1 MKLLDIA
8 KLGATATL
16 LSATAGAALAEGNQY
31 PGKVGTVDEFK
42 DISNFCGDKPLRVAY
57 SSGTSGDPWRQISKA
72 EFELEAAKCPNI
84 TEARYTDAQGSV
96 EQQISDI
103 TGLAAQGFDVI
114 IVYPDGGEVLL
125 RAMNQAMKRG
135 SKVVPFYGGANFP
148 GTPGRDYVVNVSADQ
163 KVEGEMAAQWIAD
176 EIGGEGYVLM
186 LGCAPGA
193 ISTQNTYDGA
203 MEVFAKYPGITM
215 LEDGPVTTNWD
226 RAQYQKAMTSLIA
239 KHPDIDAVMS
249 DYGVG
254 AMGGL
259 RAFEATNTPIPLWTT
274 RDANELACFYYDHKA
289 DNPDFEVFTTS
300 AGTWLTRLALRKG
313 VAAANGMDEDEPSII
328 IDPVIDNTT
337 SDDESLQPLCDPDLP
352 MGAHVSTFTM
362 TKEEMQAVFD

>member
-1 MKLLDIA
+1 MKLLDLV
-8 KLGATATL
+8 KLGAVATL
-16 LSATAGAALAEGNQY
+16 LTSEAAMAAPADQH
-31 PGKVGTVDEFK
+31 PGKVGTVDEFLPVS
-42 DISNFCGDKPLRVAY
+42 DFCGTKPLKVAY
-57 SSGTSGDPWRQISKA
+57 SSGYSGDPWRKISKA

-103 TGLAAQGFDVI
+103 QGLAAQGFDVI
-114 IVYPDGGEVLL
+114 IVYPDGGEALL

-135 SKVVPFYGGANFP
+135 AKVVPFYGGADFP

-163 KVEGEMAAQWIAD
+163 KVEGKMAAEWIAKQLD
-176 EIGGEGYVLM
+176 GKGNVVM
-186 LGCAPGA
+186 LGGAPGA

-203 MEVFAKYPGITM
+203 MEVFSKYPDIHM
-215 LEDGPVTTNWD
+215 LEDGPVATNWD
-226 RAQYQKAMTSLIA
+226 RAQYQKVMTSLIA
-239 KHPDIDAVMS
+239 KHPKIDAVMS

-274 RDANELACFYYDHKA
+274 RDANELACFYYDNK
-289 DNPDFEVFTTS
+289 DKNPNFQIFTTS

-313 VAAANGMDEDEPSII
+313 LAAANNIEDAEPSII

-337 SDDESLQPLCDPDLP
+337 SDDPKFKPICDKDLP
-352 MGAHVSTFTM
+352 MGAHVSSFTM
-362 TKEEMQAVFD
+362 TKEEMQAVFK

>member
-1 MKLLDIA
+1 MSFRTTTTAAGLL
-8 KLGATATL
+8 GSL
-16 LSATAGAALAEGNQY
+16 LTSTMAFAAADQH
-31 PGKVGTVDEFK
+31 PGKVGTVEEFK
-42 DISNFCGDKPLRVAY
+42 DISHYCGEKPLRVAY
-57 SSGTSGDPWRQISKA
+57 SSGVSNDPWRQISKA

-84 TEARYTDAQGSV
+84 VEARYTDAQGSV

-114 IVYPDGGEVLL
+114 IVYPDGGEALL

-135 SKVVPFYGGANFP
+135 SKVVPFYGGATFP
-148 GTPGRDYVVNVSADQ
+148 GTTGKDYVTNVSNDQ
-163 KVEGEMAAQWIAD
+163 KIEGEMAAKWIA
-176 EIGGEGYVLM
+176 EQLGGEGNVLM
-186 LGCAPGA
+186 LGGAPGA
-193 ISTQNTYDGA
+193 ISTQNTYNGA
-203 MEVFAKYPGITM
+203 MEVFADYPGIKM

-226 RAQYQKAMTSLIA
+226 RAQYQKVMTSLIA

-259 RAFEATNTPIPLWTT
+259 RAFEATGTPIPLWTT
-274 RDANELACFYYDHKA
+274 RDANELACFYKEHK
-289 DNPDFEVFTTS
+289 PDEPTFEVFTTS

-313 VAAANGMDEDEPSII
+313 VAAANDIENDEPSII

-337 SDDESLQPLCDPDLP
+337 SDDPKLAPLCDPDLP

-362 TKEEMQAVFD
+362 TKEEMQAVFN